1 MAKVREI
8 PCRSYV
14 CAGES
19 CLSGRKNVFHNNQCQ
34 TCLKYRP
41 RKTGNH
47 KSESVQAK
55 RDKAARADARKQ
67 MREW

>member
-1 MAKVREI
+1 MAKERLN
-8 PCRSYV
+8 PCIYYV
-14 CAGES
+14 CAGED
-19 CLSGRKNVFHNNQCQ
+19 CQKGRKGVFHHEQCQ
-34 TCLKYRP
+34 TCSKYRP

-47 KSESVQAK
+47 KGESVRTK